1 MRKSDN
7 HNAVY
12 TVQHMPFAE
21 KKTPDCSEQRESK
34 TKKQQLQFQC
44 ENEELKSHSEDEN
57 KDKNQKCP
65 YAVAGVA

>member
-1 MRKSDN
+1 MQYILY
-7 HNAVY
+7 NACLLLKK
-12 TVQHMPFAE
+12 TNKQ
-21 KKTPDCSEQRESK
+21 KTPDCSEQRESK
-34 TKKQQLQFQC
+34 TKKQQLQLQC